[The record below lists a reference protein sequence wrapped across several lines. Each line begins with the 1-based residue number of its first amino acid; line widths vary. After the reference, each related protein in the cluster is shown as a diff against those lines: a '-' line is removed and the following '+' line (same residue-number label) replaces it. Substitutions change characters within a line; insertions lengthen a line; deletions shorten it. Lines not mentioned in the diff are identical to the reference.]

1 MFNISVYLCL
11 LQTLIM
17 PAFNYIVI
25 DFKTHKQTNIKE
37 NETNYNSTDFLM
49 NYFQNKI
56 YFPIEVGS
64 PPKDV
69 AFILRTS
76 TSGLNIGYSI
86 CSLFGF
92 SDLPNK
98 FFEYTADNST
108 TYNLTSE
115 NIKYISNTFTGSQ
128 STDLFKF
135 YTDFEKKE
143 SKQILIEDLPFIY
156 LSKFDANKLYDDGTV
171 CGLIGLEIFE
181 KDSFNERYNLIHLL
195 KQKNIIDNYIFSYEF
210 KENNIDEGMLII
222 GEEPHIYNS
231 KKYNKEQLLSDYPV
245 GEHYDLVWGVMF
257 NSIFFFDGEN
267 NKIIMRD
274 IKYGRFI
281 PELYCIKGT
290 STYKKF
296 IEEKFFNYYMNK
308 NICRFDKISY
318 YIMNCDANSE
328 FEIEKFPSLFF
339 SHKKFNYTFELNYKD
354 LFIKKGNKYFFMVI
368 FPLSYIEH
376 FEMGKIFLKKYF
388 FFYDVDKKTINFY
401 NKNIPIK
408 TKILKEENSYFIYLI
423 IAGISFIIISIAI
436 GFYFGIKIYEKK
448 RNKRKNEVEEDYAYS
463 LNQ

>member
-354 LFIKKGNKYFFMVI
+354 LFIKKGNKYFFMV
-368 FPLSYIEH
+368 
-376 FEMGKIFLKKYF
+376 
-388 FFYDVDKKTINFY
+388 N
-401 NKNIPIK
+401 N
-408 TKILKEENSYFIYLI
+408 
-423 IAGISFIIISIAI
+423 
-436 GFYFGIKIYEKK
+436 
-448 RNKRKNEVEEDYAYS
+448 
-463 LNQ
+463 

>member
-11 LQTLIM
+11 LHTLIM
-17 PAFNYIVI
+17 PVFNYIVI

-49 NYFQNKI
+49 NYFQSKI
-56 YFPIEVGS
+56 YFLIEVGS

-86 CSLFGF
+86 CSRFGF

-181 KDSFNERYNLIHLL
+181 KDSFKERYNLIHLL

-222 GEEPHIYNS
+222 GEKPHIYNS
-231 KKYNKEQLLSDYPV
+231 KIYNKEQLLSDYAV

-267 NKIIMRD
+267 NKIIMSD
-274 IKYGRFI
+274 IKYGQFI